1 MDTDQRESI
10 HFWQTAPLAG
20 VELLSARYI
29 EHRFAP
35 HVHDGYVIG
44 MIMAGA
50 QRYRYRGAEHLA
62 GSGTLVLINPDELH
76 TGHKGTEDGW
86 LYRAFY
92 PDSAQITSLLAELEL
107 PTDALPAFGA
117 TLYRD
122 PDLVKGFCQLHR
134 LLESPS
140 TALQQQTVWRE
151 MMLSLLQRHAAVPI
165 AGKPGKEHRAVTLAK
180 DLLQA
185 QLAAPPSL
193 EELAAA
199 VNLSPFHFAR
209 VFRRATGMPPHTWL
223 MQQRIARARALLQ
236 GGCLPL
242 EVATQLGFADQSH
255 LGRQFKQVYGV
266 GPGAYRNARQLPGSR
281 DRHKSRCGSEPAR
294 ESGGP
299 VDINVG

>member
-1 MDTDQRESI
+1 MDTDQGESI

-76 TGHKGTEDGW
+76 TGHKGAEDGW

-92 PDSAQITSLLAELEL
+92 PDSAQILSLLAELEL
-107 PTDALPAFGA
+107 PTD
-117 TLYRD
+117 TL
-122 PDLVKGFCQLHR
+122 
-134 LLESPS
+134 
-140 TALQQQTVWRE
+140 
-151 MMLSLLQRHAAVPI
+151 
-165 AGKPGKEHRAVTLAK
+165 
-180 DLLQA
+180 
-185 QLAAPPSL
+185 
-193 EELAAA
+193 
-199 VNLSPFHFAR
+199 
-209 VFRRATGMPPHTWL
+209 PPHTWL

-255 LGRQFKQVYGV
+255 LSRQFKQVYGV
-266 GPGAYRNARQLPGSR
+266 GPGAYRSAFTRRWRCPAP
-281 DRHKSRCGSEPAR
+281 DR
-294 ESGGP
+294 
-299 VDINVG
+299 

>member
-1 MDTDQRESI
+1 MDNDQGESI
-10 HFWQTAPLAG
+10 RFWQTAPLAG

-76 TGHKGTEDGW
+76 TGHTGAEDGW

-92 PDSAQITSLLAELEL
+92 PDSGQILSLLAELEL
-107 PTDALPAFGA
+107 PTSELPAFGA

-151 MMLSLLQRHAAVPI
+151 MMLSLLNA
-165 AGKPGKEHRAVTLAK
+165 
-180 DLLQA
+180 
-185 QLAAPPSL
+185 
-193 EELAAA
+193 
-199 VNLSPFHFAR
+199 
-209 VFRRATGMPPHTWL
+209 MPPCRL
-223 MQQRIARARALLQ
+223 PANLARN
-236 GGCLPL
+236 
-242 EVATQLGFADQSH
+242 T
-255 LGRQFKQVYGV
+255 GR
-266 GPGAYRNARQLPGSR
+266 
-281 DRHKSRCGSEPAR
+281 
-294 ESGGP
+294 
-299 VDINVG
+299 

>member
-1 MDTDQRESI
+1 MSEHGESI

-29 EHRFAP
+29 DHRFAP
-35 HVHDGYVIG
+35 HVHDGFVIG

-76 TGHKGTEDGW
+76 TGHKGTDDGW

-92 PDSAQITSLLAELEL
+92 PDTGQIVSLLDELEL
-107 PTDALPAFGA
+107 STTSLPAFGA

-122 PDLVKGFCQLHR
+122 ADLVSGFAQLHR
-134 LLESPS
+134 LLESPA

-151 MMLSLLQRHAAVPI
+151 MMLLLLQRHAAVPV
-165 AGKPGKEHRAVTLAK
+165 AGRPGKEHRAVVMAK
-180 DLLQA
+180 ECLQA

-209 VFRRATGMPPHTWL
+209 VFRRATGMPPHAWL
-223 MQQRIARARALLQ
+223 MQQRIATARALLQ
-236 GGCLPL
+236 SGCLPV
-242 EVATQLGFADQSH
+242 EVATRLGFADQSH
-255 LGRQFKQVYGV
+255 LSRQFKQAYGV
-266 GPGAYRNARQLPGSR
+266 GPAAYRSARQSPQTPHTPWGS
-281 DRHKSRCGSEPAR
+281 GVAR
-294 ESGGP
+294 ESGRSFNM
-299 VDINVG
+299 DID

>member
-1 MDTDQRESI
+1 MAACGGESI
-10 HFWQTAPLAG
+10 RFWQTAPLAG
-20 VELLSARYI
+20 VELLAARYI
-29 EHRFAP
+29 EQRFVP

-62 GSGTLVLINPDELH
+62 GRGTLVLINPDELH

-92 PDSAQITSLLAELEL
+92 PDNAQILGMLDELEL
-107 PTDALPAFGA
+107 PSGDLPAFGA

-122 PDLVKGFCQLHR
+122 PDLVHGFCQLHQ
-134 LLESPS
+134 LLESPAS
-140 TALQQQTVWRE
+140 ALQQQTVWRE
-151 MMLSLLQRHAAVPI
+151 MMLLLLRRHAGVKAPGA
-165 AGKPGKEHRAVTLAK
+165 AGREHRAIVRAK

-223 MQQRIARARALLQ
+223 MQQRIAQARALLRD
-236 GGCLPL
+236 GCLPL

-255 LGRQFKQVYGV
+255 LSRQFKQVYGV
-266 GPGAYRNARQLPGSR
+266 GPAAYRSARQSL
-281 DRHKSRCGSEPAR
+281 
-294 ESGGP
+294 
-299 VDINVG
+299 